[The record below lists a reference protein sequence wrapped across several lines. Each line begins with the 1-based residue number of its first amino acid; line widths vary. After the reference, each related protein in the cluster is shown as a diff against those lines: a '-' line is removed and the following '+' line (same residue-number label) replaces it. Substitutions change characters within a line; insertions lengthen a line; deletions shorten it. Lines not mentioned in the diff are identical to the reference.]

1 MSFFLLQQ
9 QQQTYTRM
17 QSKSLTKRFANPNI
31 FITFVVKYDESDFF
45 PKRRIVMDRNRH
57 IHTWC
62 CVYKRYKSFDE
73 ESASSN
79 MLRKICSPL
88 HFRVVDNYNGGSN
101 GMQL

>member
-1 MSFFLLQQ
+1 
-9 QQQTYTRM
+9 
-17 QSKSLTKRFANPNI
+17 
-31 FITFVVKYDESDFF
+31 
-45 PKRRIVMDRNRH
+45 MDRNRH
-57 IHTWC
+57 IHTWR

-101 GMQL
+101 GIQLFLTGFAEPSSIIVAITPQSLFIVNKYVFHVVLGLLSGKGDSML